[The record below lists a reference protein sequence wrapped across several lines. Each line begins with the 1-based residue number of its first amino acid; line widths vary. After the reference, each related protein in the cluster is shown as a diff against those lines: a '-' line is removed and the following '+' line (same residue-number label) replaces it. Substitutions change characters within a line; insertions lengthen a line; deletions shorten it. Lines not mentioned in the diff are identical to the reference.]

1 MSAVMEPPVIET
13 TALRPSPADEPLARG
28 AEIQRQTVCL
38 EVHFYGIGFRRSIKS
53 SDIVTDGTD
62 TAFVHVSKD
71 LIDQKELRAIRR
83 LDGSLKAWL
92 ASRSVPSRVIKGNGK
107 FLVPLPLVIDVDR
120 RIVAHQK
127 EREELVRE
135 FVARYDELKATA
147 AERLMTHYNEA
158 DYPPADEVAAAF
170 TVEADFIPLNVP
182 AALRELDR
190 SLFERKQQEAD
201 LKWADATVEIREAL
215 RVAYSELVTAMTEKL
230 GTDEEGKPK
239 VFRESLVTKIK
250 DFLDTFESR
259 NLTNDEELSRLTR
272 QARELLGG
280 VAVKDL
286 RENQDVRAQV
296 LQKFEQFKGE
306 MDSMVTV
313 KTRKFSLDEDV

>member
-1 MSAVMEPPVIET
+1 MSAVMEPPAIET
-13 TALRPSPADEPLARG
+13 TALRQAPVDEPLARG

-38 EVHFYGIGFRRSIKS
+38 EVHFYGIGFRRSMKS

-71 LIDQKELRAIRR
+71 LIDQKELRAIRK
-83 LDGSLKAWL
+83 LDGSLKGWL

-107 FLVPLPLVIDVDR
+107 FLVPLSLVIDVDR
-120 RIVAHQK
+120 RIVAHK
-127 EREELVRE
+127 VEREELVKQ
-135 FVARYDELKATA
+135 FVEKYDELKAAA
-147 AERLMTHYNEA
+147 AERLKTHYNEA

-170 TVEADFIPLNVP
+170 TIEADFIPLNVP

-215 RVAYSELVTAMTEKL
+215 RAAYSELITAMTEKL
-230 GTDEEGKPK
+230 GADEEGKPK
-239 VFRESLVTKIK
+239 VFRESLVTRLK

-259 NLTNDEELSRLTR
+259 NLTNDAELSRLTA
-272 QARELLGG
+272 QARELMSG
-280 VAVKDL
+280 VGVRDL
-286 RENQDVRAQV
+286 REKGDLRAEV
-296 LQKFEQFKGE
+296 LSKFEQIKGE
-306 MDSMVTV
+306 MDTMVTV